1 MSKHLILFTNY
12 LIMKCVPQNMFERS
26 EEILIQ
32 SSILIVINNKVFSRF
47 GIFSQKKKV
56 NSVGYNV
63 LVISI

>member
-1 MSKHLILFTNY
+1 
-12 LIMKCVPQNMFERS
+12 MKCVPQNMFERS